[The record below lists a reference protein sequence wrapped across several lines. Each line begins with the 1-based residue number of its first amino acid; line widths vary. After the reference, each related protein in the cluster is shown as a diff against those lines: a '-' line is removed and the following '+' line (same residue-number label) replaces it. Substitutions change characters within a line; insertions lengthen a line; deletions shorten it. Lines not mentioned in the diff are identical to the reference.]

1 MRGIIKFTG
10 YGEEDLI
17 IDSFKVQALDVN
29 PRGITQLSDVSTAVS
44 AYAVLRSNSTNSGA
58 EWVQFNNYVFQAY
71 RSANE
76 VIGTSSTVDMAWNVA
91 INSNTSYVDGST
103 KYTWPSPYTAW
114 ICPADGYWRVRAKCV
129 IDTIGGSAMIGNNA
143 DDDTL
148 IVMTATVL
156 TSGGS
161 FSKTIESARA
171 QISGYTSLSW
181 SGEDQATLE
190 VEGVVTVLQNQKI
203 IIRAVNNSA
212 SLTYELGAGST
223 LSTFEVTPVR
233 II

>member
-1 MRGIIKFTG
+1 MCIR
-10 YGEEDLI
+10 D
-17 IDSFKVQALDVN
+17 
-29 PRGITQLSDVSTAVS
+29 R
-44 AYAVLRSNSTNSGA
+44 
-58 EWVQFNNYVFQAY
+58 
-71 RSANE
+71 
-76 VIGTSSTVDMAWNVA
+76 
-91 INSNTSYVDGST
+91 
-103 KYTWPSPYTAW
+103 
-114 ICPADGYWRVRAKCV
+114 
-129 IDTIGGSAMIGNNA
+129 
-143 DDDTL
+143 
-148 IVMTATVL
+148 TATVL